1 MLLALVVATAL
12 EAATA
17 ASPAVELTLTG
28 STGVPV
34 SAVPRSLS
42 DVARE
47 LRAGRKATGG
57 FSAVETTVPRH
68 PVDQRFVTW
77 EEEEVRGEPEVVPE
91 PQPPDV
97 VSNEIY
103 GWGGGGWGNV
113 PPRRRPPHV
122 RHFGPSGGHLPVHVA
137 PGRAAPPLAAPA
149 RSGLSRS
156 VTAPMHPHAGL
167 RAAPGNAG
175 RRPG

>member
-1 MLLALVVATAL
+1 MFLALVVATAL
-12 EAATA
+12 EVGTA

-34 SAVPRSLS
+34 SAAPRSLS

-47 LRAGRKATGG
+47 LREGRKATGG

-68 PVDQRFVTW
+68 PVDLRYVAW
-77 EEEEVRGEPEVVPE
+77 EEEEDRNEPEVVPE
-91 PQPPDV
+91 PQPPGV

-103 GWGGGGWGNV
+103 GWGGGGWGPV

-122 RHFGPSGGHLPVHVA
+122 SHFGQSGGRLP
-137 PGRAAPPLAAPA
+137 PRAALRRDAAPLAAPG
-149 RSGLSRS
+149 RSGASRS
-156 VTAPMHPHAGL
+156 VAVPVQPQAGP
-167 RAAPGNAG
+167 RAAPGSVG